1 MAKRVRPLILPSVLP
16 AVLLAA
22 RFRSL
27 VRILLTTSIHGFP
40 SLDEP
45 KKNSRPEAPRNT
57 SQDIIDAGAVVETS
71 KNGLAVETSKNGL
84 ARVFSM
90 SSMTGPSAYGSNM
103 AFQDLFDD
111 AEENQDETSRQ
122 RLFKIDVHENSQ
134 EALLVLSTRLRAMAH
149 RLEVVE
155 AQNLL
160 LKEENQE
167 LRNAQKP

>member
-1 MAKRVRPLILPSVLP
+1 
-16 AVLLAA
+16 
-22 RFRSL
+22 
-27 VRILLTTSIHGFP
+27 
-40 SLDEP
+40 
-45 KKNSRPEAPRNT
+45 
-57 SQDIIDAGAVVETS
+57 
-71 KNGLAVETSKNGL
+71 
-84 ARVFSM
+84 M

-149 RLEVVE
+149 RREVVE

-160 LKEENQE
+160 LKQENQE
-167 LRNAQKP
+167 LRNAQKLDL